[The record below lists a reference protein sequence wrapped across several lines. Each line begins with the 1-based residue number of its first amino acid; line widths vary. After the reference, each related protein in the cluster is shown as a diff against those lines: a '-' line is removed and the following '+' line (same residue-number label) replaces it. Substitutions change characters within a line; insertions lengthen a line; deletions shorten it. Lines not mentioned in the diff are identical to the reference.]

1 MADYI
6 EGKRPII
13 EALRTQ
19 VPIKRILLADN
30 AKRDGLVEDILRK
43 AKHFDVTVTTVPR
56 KTLDDKSER
65 GSHQGVM
72 AETKPHAYVDITE
85 IERAAEVYAE
95 GNGGRALVVI
105 LDHLTDAGNLG
116 AIARSAELRVFAWE
130 GSLLDGPAG
139 PQWPEPSETDEEWG
153 EEDQD

>member
-43 AKHFDVTVTTVPR
+43 AKHFDVDVTTVPR

-72 AETKPHAYVDITE
+72 AETKPHAYVAVSYT
-85 IERAAEVYAE
+85 
-95 GNGGRALVVI
+95 
-105 LDHLTDAGNLG
+105 HLLSCSSTSR
-116 AIARSAELRVFAWE
+116 IM
-130 GSLLDGPAG
+130 P
-139 PQWPEPSETDEEWG
+139 PP
-153 EEDQD
+153 